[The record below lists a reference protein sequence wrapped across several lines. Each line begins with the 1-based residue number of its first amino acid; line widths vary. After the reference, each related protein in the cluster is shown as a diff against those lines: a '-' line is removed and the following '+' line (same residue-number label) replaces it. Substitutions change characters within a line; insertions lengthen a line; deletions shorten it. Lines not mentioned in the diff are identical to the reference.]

1 MITNLTESYRL
12 HTILGKVYGE
22 KDRDALLGDDWS
34 DTDVLRAAENLVKKY
49 ELNAV
54 HRGFYAVPA
63 FKEEYAQDLVRFYND
78 LGRLTGSTERLQWTT
93 NCYGGQMHLELFF
106 SA

>member
-1 MITNLTESYRL
+1 MITNLTESYKL
-12 HTILGKVYGE
+12 HTILGKIYGE
-22 KDRDALLGDDWS
+22 EDRDALLGNDWS
-34 DTDVLRAAENLVKKY
+34 DTDVLRAATNLVKRY
-49 ELNAV
+49 ELNT

-63 FKEEYAQDLVRFYND
+63 FKEEYVQDFVKFYND
-78 LGRLTGSTERLQWTT
+78 LSKLTGSVGRLQWTT

>member
-1 MITNLTESYRL
+1 MIQNLTETYKL
-12 HTILGKVYGE
+12 HTILGKVYG
-22 KDRDALLGDDWS
+22 DDARDALLGDDWS
-34 DTDVLRAAENLVKKY
+34 DTDVLHTATTLVKRY
-49 ELNAV
+49 ELTAV

-63 FKEEYAQDLVRFYND
+63 FKEEYAQELVKFYND
-78 LGRLTGSTERLQWTT
+78 LSRLTGSTERLEWTT